1 MCSAGACDRHVSS
14 WVRRPRPLKP
24 LKRHRRPALRPAA
37 RQPSVLVTR
46 PLALAGHGERTA
58 SAHPHR
64 GLAHPVGARQP
75 HQQGRPHPPGRV
87 SACRA
92 RAPRPRDTPAPPPR
106 AHVPL
111 VLPVPALA
119 PREQR
124 GVGVGAPG
132 RPPLLGGPQD
142 PLADARRVLDRG
154 ISTWCLKVTSTGRGP
169 EDGRADGPGP
179 TGRSSGTGGLEGAA
193 QRSVAEAGL
202 RVKRTRLSRDRGSP
216 PTSSASSSSL
226 TNDVAK
232 QPASRDPPPG
242 RPGAAGTQYT
252 PHSHQF
258 PRTRKMFDKGPDQV
272 RPRGPG
278 ARRRAPRASH
288 PGGTRGLHP
297 WQPPRGG
304 ASAGRRSAPP
314 GRANGVA
321 SCPGHTRAELCCPL
335 HEHRLGHR
343 RGRRGHA
350 TRGTC
355 DGDSA
360 KGARDGGTRSWASAA
375 SSGPFAA
382 SSAKGA
388 RSRQSQHP
396 ECRRATPRSP
406 TVPATAVLTQVAAP
420 AGWLRSKRCTRA
432 PSTQL
437 PSRRPPAAGTG
448 AVTPVLGQRGRR
460 RHAVPPPGGSG
471 ALSLRPTC
479 GLSSGRVPL
488 RVTRSPATRAPCG
501 LLAPSPVRRAPP
513 ATAMAPTAPAAGRGP
528 THRPGGS
535 AGRWTTQ
542 KSWWPIP
549 PLPEPLPS
557 SGRRA
562 PGLGGAAAPRQ
573 RPVGPRARGHV
584 QPAQGGWQPKP
595 PRRPR

>member
-1 MCSAGACDRHVSS
+1 M
-14 WVRRPRPLKP
+14 
-24 LKRHRRPALRPAA
+24 
-37 RQPSVLVTR
+37 
-46 PLALAGHGERTA
+46 
-58 SAHPHR
+58 
-64 GLAHPVGARQP
+64 
-75 HQQGRPHPPGRV
+75 
-87 SACRA
+87 
-92 RAPRPRDTPAPPPR
+92 
-106 AHVPL
+106 
-111 VLPVPALA
+111 
-119 PREQR
+119 
-124 GVGVGAPG
+124 GAPG
-132 RPPLLGGPQD
+132 RPHLLGGPQD
-142 PLADARRVLDRG
+142 PLADARRALDRG

-272 RPRGPG
+272 RPRG
-278 ARRRAPRASH
+278 
-288 PGGTRGLHP
+288 LHP

-304 ASAGRRSAPP
+304 ASAGRRSASP

-321 SCPGHTRAELCCPL
+321 SCPGHARAELCCPL

-396 ECRRATPRSP
+396 ECHRATPRSP
-406 TVPATAVLTQVAAP
+406 TVPATAVLTQVTAP

-448 AVTPVLGQRGRR
+448 AVTPVLGRRGRR
-460 RHAVPPPGGSG
+460 RGRRSPHQAGVGPCHCVPPVGS
-471 ALSLRPTC
+471 
-479 GLSSGRVPL
+479 
-488 RVTRSPATRAPCG
+488 
-501 LLAPSPVRRAPP
+501 PP
-513 ATAMAPTAPAAGRGP
+513 A
-528 THRPGGS
+528 GS
-535 AGRWTTQ
+535 
-542 KSWWPIP
+542 
-549 PLPEPLPS
+549 L
-557 SGRRA
+557 
-562 PGLGGAAAPRQ
+562 
-573 RPVGPRARGHV
+573 
-584 QPAQGGWQPKP
+584 
-595 PRRPR
+595 